1 MCNLIA
7 RKDVVL
13 RQETDEWA
21 ILFVPDTG
29 DTFGLDPVGVFIW
42 RLLNGSHTIDD
53 IVSHIKEE
61 FSAVPSDVEK
71 QVREF
76 VLSLCENNLLEDG
89 DDRDRN

>member
-1 MCNLIA
+1 MCSNLVA

-42 RLLNGSHTIDD
+42 HLLNGTYSMED
-53 IVSHIKEE
+53 IAARIKEE
-61 FSAVPSDVEK
+61 FSAVPLDVER

-76 VLSLCENNLLEDG
+76 VISLCENNLLESSDDG
-89 DDRDRN
+89 N